1 MRLTLIKFNSILENS
16 SRAHTGNVCPLE
28 EREREFESREREES
42 IKNWSERERLKE
54 KEHESHLR

>member
-1 MRLTLIKFNSILENS
+1 VRLTLIKFNSILENS

-42 IKNWSERERLKE
+42 IKNWSERERD
-54 KEHESHLR
+54 